1 MVNIVSKYNGRTIRE
16 SYFSIVQDEFQ
27 ELDDYYMYK
36 FSFSATMEAIIYMD
50 KEKYIV
56 QGVKVIKTTPGGRW
70 NILTDISDSAAK
82 ALDQRMNLLL
92 GEVIK

>member
-36 FSFSATMEAIIYMD
+36 FSFSSTMEAIIYMD